1 MKAEILN
8 FANRKKGRRAGGHKG
23 RKGRRAGGH
32 KGRKGR
38 RARSKSSKFK
48 KQSDSEQLVIFL
60 FISYLS
66 NLLPSCPIYTN

>member
-8 FANRKKGRRAGGHKG
+8 FANRK
-23 RKGRRAGGH
+23 KGRRAGGH

-48 KQSDSEQLVIFL
+48 KQSDSEQLVILL
-60 FISYLS
+60 FFSYLTD
-66 NLLPSCPIYTN
+66 LLPSCPIFPN